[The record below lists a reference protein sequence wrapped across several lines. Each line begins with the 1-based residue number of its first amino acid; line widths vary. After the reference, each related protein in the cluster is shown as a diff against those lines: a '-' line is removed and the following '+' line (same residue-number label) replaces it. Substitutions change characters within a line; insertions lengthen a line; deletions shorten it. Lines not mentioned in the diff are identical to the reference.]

1 MGEEYGGGAV
11 LLMLALEQCCNCYT
25 LLTTHSTNTTSSEI
39 NSHAHRIT
47 ITPINVPVTMWTVL
61 WIRNFVSDPELET
74 LNQELD
80 FNLNFYHEKNG
91 NLLILKGYKKHYNI
105 LIS

>member
-1 MGEEYGGGAV
+1 
-11 LLMLALEQCCNCYT
+11 
-25 LLTTHSTNTTSSEI
+25 
-39 NSHAHRIT
+39 
-47 ITPINVPVTMWTVL
+47 
-61 WIRNFVSDPELET
+61 VSDPELET